1 VKQASRPI
9 DFSAQPEEQDMKTVK
24 HLSVALA
31 LTAACVIPQSAA
43 AQADKYPNRPVRFIV
58 PFTAGSA
65 TDVVARTVGQNLS
78 EALGQPIV
86 VDNRAGANGTIGA
99 ELAAKSPKDGYTLLI
114 STNTPSAAA
123 PSLMKKI
130 NYDPVKDFAPI
141 ARVGTIAFVLV
152 TSPSLPAKNMAELI
166 ALAKKQPGKLTAG
179 SGSAGSLVPIFM
191 LQQMAGIELTHV
203 PYKSIPPAL
212 TDVIGGQINMVYA
225 DMVNGAPQVKSG
237 KLRGLGV
244 TSRKRDPLLPDVQ
257 AIAETVKD
265 FELIAWFAMFAPA
278 GTPQPI
284 VDRLSSEAEKILA
297 RSDVRERFAVLGI
310 QVDPMKP
317 AELGK
322 FQKSELEKWA
332 QLAKAANIIPE

>member
-1 VKQASRPI
+1 VKTIATLGLAAFI
-9 DFSAQPEEQDMKTVK
+9 AAVSAQ
-24 HLSVALA
+24 
-31 LTAACVIPQSAA
+31 AATTE
-43 AQADKYPNRPVRFIV
+43 KYPNRPVRFIV

>member
-1 VKQASRPI
+1 
-9 DFSAQPEEQDMKTVK
+9 MKTK
-24 HLSVALA
+24 IKFAFTLGALTCALSVAVQ
-31 LTAACVIPQSAA
+31 AATPAT
-43 AQADKYPNRPVRFIV
+43 YPNRPVRFIV
-58 PFTAGSA
+58 PFGAGSA

-78 EALGQPIV
+78 EALGQAIV

-99 ELAAKSPKDGYTLLI
+99 ELAAKSPKDGYTILM

-130 NYDPVKDFAPI
+130 NYDPVKDFSPI

-152 TSPSLPAKNMAELI
+152 TNPSLPVKNMPELI

-212 TDVIGGQINMVYA
+212 TDVISGQINMVYA

-244 TSRKRDPLLPDVQ
+244 TSRKRDPLLPEVQ

-278 GTPQPI
+278 GTPQAV
-284 VDRLSSEAEKILA
+284 VDRLSAESAKILA
-297 RSDVRERFAVLGI
+297 RSDVRDRFAVLGI

-317 AELGK
+317 EELGK

-332 QLAKAANIIPE
+332 RLAKAANIIPE

>member
-1 VKQASRPI
+1 
-9 DFSAQPEEQDMKTVK
+9 MKTK
-24 HLSVALA
+24 IKFAFTLGALTCALSVAVQ
-31 LTAACVIPQSAA
+31 AATPAT
-43 AQADKYPNRPVRFIV
+43 YPNRPVRFIV
-58 PFTAGSA
+58 PFGAGSA

-78 EALGQPIV
+78 EALGQAIV

-99 ELAAKSPKDGYTLLI
+99 ELAAKSPKDGYTILM

-130 NYDPVKDFAPI
+130 NYDPVKDFSPI

-152 TSPSLPAKNMAELI
+152 TNPSLPVKNMPELI

-212 TDVIGGQINMVYA
+212 TDVISGQINMVYA

-244 TSRKRDPLLPDVQ
+244 TSRKRDPLLPEVQ

-265 FELIAWFAMFAPA
+265 FELIAWFAIFAPA
-278 GTPQPI
+278 GTPQAV
-284 VDRLSSEAEKILA
+284 VDRLSAESAKILA
-297 RSDVRERFAVLGI
+297 RSDVRDRFAVLGI

-317 AELGK
+317 EELGK

-332 QLAKAANIIPE
+332 RLAKAANIIPE

>member
-1 VKQASRPI
+1 MKTIATLCLAACIAAV
-9 DFSAQPEEQDMKTVK
+9 SAQ
-24 HLSVALA
+24 
-31 LTAACVIPQSAA
+31 AATTE
-43 AQADKYPNRPVRFIV
+43 KYPNRPVRFIV

-99 ELAAKSPKDGYTLLI
+99 ELAAKSPKDGYTVLI

-191 LQQMAGIELTHV
+191 LQQIAGIELTHV

-212 TDVIGGQINMVYA
+212 TDVISGQINMVYA

>member
-1 VKQASRPI
+1 MNKIAVTLGAI
-9 DFSAQPEEQDMKTVK
+9 ACA
-24 HLSVALA
+24 LSVAA
-31 LTAACVIPQSAA
+31 PAAEPAA
-43 AQADKYPNRPVRFIV
+43 YPNRPVRFIV
-58 PFTAGSA
+58 PFGAGSA

-78 EALGQPIV
+78 EALGQAIV
-86 VDNRAGANGTIGA
+86 IDNRAGANGTIGA
-99 ELAAKSPKDGYTLLI
+99 ELAAKSPKDGYTILM

-152 TSPSLPAKNMAELI
+152 TSPSLPVKNMPELI

-212 TDVIGGQINMVYA
+212 SDVISGQINMVYA

-244 TSRKRDPLLPDVQ
+244 TSRKRDPLLPEVQ

-278 GTPQPI
+278 GTPQPVI
-284 VDRLSSEAEKILA
+284 DRLSAESAKILA
-297 RSDVRERFAVLGI
+297 RKDVRERFAVLGI

-332 QLAKAANIIPE
+332 RLAKAANIIPE

>member
-1 VKQASRPI
+1 
-9 DFSAQPEEQDMKTVK
+9 MKTK
-24 HLSVALA
+24 IKFAFTLGALTCALSVAVQ
-31 LTAACVIPQSAA
+31 AATPAT
-43 AQADKYPNRPVRFIV
+43 YPNRPVRFIV
-58 PFTAGSA
+58 PFGAGSA

-78 EALGQPIV
+78 EALGQAIV
-86 VDNRAGANGTIGA
+86 IDNRAGANGTIGA
-99 ELAAKSPKDGYTLLI
+99 ELAAKSPKDGYTILM

-130 NYDPVKDFAPI
+130 NYDPVKDFSPI

-152 TSPSLPAKNMAELI
+152 TNPSLPVKNMPELI

-212 TDVIGGQINMVYA
+212 TDVISGQINMVYA

-244 TSRKRDPLLPDVQ
+244 TSRKRDPLLPEVQ

-278 GTPQPI
+278 GTPQAV
-284 VDRLSSEAEKILA
+284 VDRLSAESAKILA
-297 RSDVRERFAVLGI
+297 RSDVRDRFAVLGI

-317 AELGK
+317 EELGK

-332 QLAKAANIIPE
+332 RLAKAANIIPE

>member
-1 VKQASRPI
+1 MNKIA
-9 DFSAQPEEQDMKTVK
+9 FT
-24 HLSVALA
+24 LGA
-31 LTAACVIPQSAA
+31 LTCALSIA
-43 AQADKYPNRPVRFIV
+43 AQAAEPAAYPNRPVRFIV
-58 PFTAGSA
+58 PFGAGSA

-78 EALGQPIV
+78 EALGQAIV

-99 ELAAKSPKDGYTLLI
+99 ELAAKSPKDGYTILM

-152 TSPSLPAKNMAELI
+152 TNPSLPVKNMPELI

-212 TDVIGGQINMVYA
+212 TDVISGQINMVYA

-244 TSRKRDPLLPDVQ
+244 TSRKRDPLLPEVQ

-278 GTPQPI
+278 GTPQPVI
-284 VDRLSSEAEKILA
+284 DRLSNESAKILA
-297 RSDVRERFAVLGI
+297 RKDVRERFAVLGI

-332 QLAKAANIIPE
+332 RLAKAANIIPE

>member
-1 VKQASRPI
+1 MNKFAV
-9 DFSAQPEEQDMKTVK
+9 T
-24 HLSVALA
+24 LGA
-31 LTAACVIPQSAA
+31 LTSALSIA
-43 AQADKYPNRPVRFIV
+43 AQAAEPAAYPNRPVRFIV
-58 PFTAGSA
+58 PFGAGSA

-78 EALGQPIV
+78 EALGQAIV

-99 ELAAKSPKDGYTLLI
+99 ELAAKSPKDGYTILM

-152 TSPSLPAKNMAELI
+152 TSPSLPVKNMPELI

-212 TDVIGGQINMVYA
+212 TDVISGQINMVYA

-244 TSRKRDPLLPDVQ
+244 TSRKRDPLLPEVQ

-278 GTPQPI
+278 GTPQTVI
-284 VDRLSSEAEKILA
+284 DRLSTESAKILA
-297 RSDVRERFAVLGI
+297 RKDVRDRFAVLGI

-317 AELGK
+317 AELGQ
-322 FQKSELEKWA
+322 FQKNELEKWA
-332 QLAKAANIIPE
+332 RLAKAANIIPE

>member
-1 VKQASRPI
+1 MKTIATLGLAACI
-9 DFSAQPEEQDMKTVK
+9 AAFSAQAV
-24 HLSVALA
+24 
-31 LTAACVIPQSAA
+31 TAE
-43 AQADKYPNRPVRFIV
+43 KYPNRPVRFIV

-99 ELAAKSPKDGYTLLI
+99 ELAAKSPKDGYTVLI

-191 LQQMAGIELTHV
+191 LQQMASIELTHV

-212 TDVIGGQINMVYA
+212 TDVISGQINMVYA

>member
-1 VKQASRPI
+1 VKTIATLCLAACI
-9 DFSAQPEEQDMKTVK
+9 AAVSAQ
-24 HLSVALA
+24 
-31 LTAACVIPQSAA
+31 AATTE
-43 AQADKYPNRPVRFIV
+43 KYPNRPVRFIV

-99 ELAAKSPKDGYTLLI
+99 ELAAKSPKDGYTVLI

-152 TSPSLPAKNMAELI
+152 TSPSLQAKNMAELI